1 MCYKLNA
8 VIVMMVGGG
17 TIDLVIRIG
26 AYYVHANMGNPI
38 VISMIHLVMGHT
50 KQRF

>member
-1 MCYKLNA
+1 MCDKPNA

-17 TIDLVIRIG
+17 TIDLVIRMG
-26 AYYVHANMGNPI
+26 AYHVHANMGNPI